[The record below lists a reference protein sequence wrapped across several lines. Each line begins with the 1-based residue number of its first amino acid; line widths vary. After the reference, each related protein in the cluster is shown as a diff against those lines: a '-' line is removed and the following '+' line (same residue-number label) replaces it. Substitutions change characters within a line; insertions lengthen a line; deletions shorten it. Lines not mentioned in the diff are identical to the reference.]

1 MSVSLTFTTL
11 GELIKEKRTELSISL
26 SEVSRVTGISK
37 GVLSKIENDET
48 KRPELRTLKPIADV
62 LAIPYEEIIERYI
75 DVEHRIEF
83 LDSLL
88 SEAIEMR
95 NLFLIAKLAKKILE
109 NPQEDTYTSLE
120 RLYDLA
126 GNTIRNEVKLKL
138 YSVIIEYA
146 RVRGEPKYIVKGLL
160 QKYLIERKDL
170 KKMED
175 SFSLGQEIIH
185 YKRFLTEEEKAI
197 FYFRMA
203 LQAFAIKKYHESIE
217 LAEAGLNEDKSSNE
231 LKARA
236 YLAMI
241 NSLLLL
247 GKYDEV
253 EHRLDVFENFEYNFV
268 PDATKITRGIV
279 KAKKKEH
286 DVAIPMLKECLDE
299 VSKELKIHVA
309 NELFDVYFQTRDM
322 NSIAELLTLEQ
333 ECIISNPQT
342 PFQFI
347 SMGIFYQY
355 KGNFMME
362 TGFPEQGKECYLLSL
377 SSFGKVSAYQEML
390 ICMKDVFSHFT
401 KKSMSFDLEYIKQL
415 DEVYN
420 NITKINCN

>member
-11 GELIKEKRTELSISL
+11 GELIKEKRTELGISL

-48 KRPELRTLKPIADV
+48 KRPELRTLKPIVDV

-88 SEAIEMR
+88 SESIEMR

-138 YSVIIEYA
+138 YSVIIDYA
-146 RVRGEPKYIVKGLL
+146 RMRGEPKYIVKGLL

-247 GKYDEV
+247 GKYEEV
-253 EHRLDVFENFEYNFV
+253 EHHLDVFENFEYNFV

-309 NELFDVYFQTRDM
+309 NELFDVYFQT
-322 NSIAELLTLEQ
+322 
-333 ECIISNPQT
+333 
-342 PFQFI
+342 
-347 SMGIFYQY
+347 
-355 KGNFMME
+355 
-362 TGFPEQGKECYLLSL
+362 
-377 SSFGKVSAYQEML
+377 
-390 ICMKDVFSHFT
+390 
-401 KKSMSFDLEYIKQL
+401 
-415 DEVYN
+415 
-420 NITKINCN
+420 

>member
-1 MSVSLTFTTL
+1 MVDSLTFTTL
-11 GELIKEKRTELSISL
+11 GELIKEKRTELGISL

-109 NPQEDTYTSLE
+109 NPQEDTYTLLE

-146 RVRGEPKYIVKGLL
+146 RLRGEPKYIVKGLL

-197 FYFRMA
+197 FYFRIA

-253 EHRLDVFENFEYNFV
+253 EHHLNIFENFEYNFV

-309 NELFDVYFQTRDM
+309 NELFDVYFQMSDM

-377 SSFGKVSAYQEML
+377 SSFGKVSAYQEMS

-420 NITKINCN
+420 NIANINCN

>member
-1 MSVSLTFTTL
+1 MVDSLTFTTL
-11 GELIKEKRTELSISL
+11 GELIKEKRTELGISL
-26 SEVSRVTGISK
+26 SKVSRATGISK

-109 NPQEDTYTSLE
+109 NPQEDTYTLLE

-146 RVRGEPKYIVKGLL
+146 RLRGEPKYIVKGLL

-253 EHRLDVFENFEYNFV
+253 EHHLNIFENFEYNFV
-268 PDATKITRGIV
+268 PDATKITCGIV

-309 NELFDVYFQTRDM
+309 NELFDVYFQMSDM

-377 SSFGKVSAYQEML
+377 SSFGKVSAYQEMS

-420 NITKINCN
+420 NIANINCN

>member
-1 MSVSLTFTTL
+1 MIVSLTFTTL
-11 GELIKEKRTELSISL
+11 GELIKGKRTEMGISL

-48 KRPELRTLKPIADV
+48 KRPELRTLKPIADA

-83 LDSLL
+83 LDILL
-88 SEAIEMR
+88 SEAIEIT
-95 NLFLIAKLAKKILE
+95 NLFLVAKLAKKILE
-109 NPQEDTYTSLE
+109 CPQEDTYTSLE
-120 RLYDLA
+120 RLYELA
-126 GNTIRNEVKLKL
+126 VHTIRNEVKLKL

-146 RVRGEPKYIVKGLL
+146 RMRGEPRYIAKGLL

-175 SFSLGQEIIH
+175 SFLLGQEIIH
-185 YKRFLTEEEKAI
+185 YKRFLSEEEKAI

-217 LAEAGLNEDKSSNE
+217 LSEAGLIEDKSNNE

-253 EHRLDVFENFEYNFV
+253 ERHLDVFEHFEYHFV
-268 PDATKITRGIV
+268 LDATNITRGIV
-279 KAKKKEH
+279 KAKKKQY
-286 DVAIPMLKECLDE
+286 DLAIPMLKECFKS
-299 VSKELKIHVA
+299 VSKDLKIHAA
-309 NELFDVYFQTRDM
+309 NELFDVYFKVMDM
-322 NSIAELLTLEQ
+322 DSIGELLALEE
-333 ECIISNPQT
+333 ECVIIDPQT
-342 PFQFI
+342 PFQYI

-362 TGFPEQGKECYLLSL
+362 TGSIDQGKESYLLSL
-377 SSFGKVSAYQEML
+377 SSLGKVSAYQEMS
-390 ICMKDVFSHFT
+390 ICMKDIFLHFT
-401 KKSMSFDLEYIKQL
+401 KNSMSFDLEYVEHL
-415 DEVYN
+415 NEVYN
-420 NITKINCN
+420 NIVNTNCN

>member
-1 MSVSLTFTTL
+1 MVDSLTFTTL
-11 GELIKEKRTELSISL
+11 GELIKEKRTELGISL

-109 NPQEDTYTSLE
+109 NPQEDTYTLLE

-126 GNTIRNEVKLKL
+126 SNTIRNEVKLKL

-146 RVRGEPKYIVKGLL
+146 RLRGEPKYIVKGLL

-253 EHRLDVFENFEYNFV
+253 EHHLNIFENFEYNFV

-309 NELFDVYFQTRDM
+309 NELFDVYFQMSDM

-377 SSFGKVSAYQEML
+377 SSFGKVSAYQEMSV
-390 ICMKDVFSHFT
+390 CMKDVFSHFT

-420 NITKINCN
+420 NITNINCN

>member
-11 GELIKEKRTELSISL
+11 GELIKEKRTELGISL

-109 NPQEDTYTSLE
+109 NPQEDTYTLLE

-146 RVRGEPKYIVKGLL
+146 RMRGEPKYIVKGLL

-175 SFSLGQEIIH
+175 SFSQGQEIIH

-253 EHRLDVFENFEYNFV
+253 EHHLDVFENFDYSFV

-322 NSIAELLTLEQ
+322 NSIAELLIIEQ

-362 TGFPEQGKECYLLSL
+362 TGIPEQGKECYLLSL
-377 SSFGKVSAYQEML
+377 SSFGKVSAYQEMS

-420 NITKINCN
+420 NITNINCN

>member
-11 GELIKEKRTELSISL
+11 GELIKEKRTELGISL

-88 SEAIEMR
+88 SESIEMR

-138 YSVIIEYA
+138 YSVIIDYA
-146 RVRGEPKYIVKGLL
+146 RMRGEPKYIVKGLL

-247 GKYDEV
+247 GKYEEV
-253 EHRLDVFENFEYNFV
+253 EHHLDVFENFEYNFV

-322 NSIAELLTLEQ
+322 NSIAELLILEQ

-342 PFQFI
+342 PFQLI

-362 TGFPEQGKECYLLSL
+362 TGFPEQGKECYLLSI
-377 SSFGKVSAYQEML
+377 SSFGKVSAYQEMS

-420 NITKINCN
+420 NITNINCN